1 MFSLE
6 FPDVA
11 EGEWDCESSLLSPL
25 RLEATAVQLQLTLRQ
40 MGRQLASES
49 TAHVASDR
57 LDKLTAVLF
66 HHEMTSEEAYFVAEM
81 ANGVD
86 VAVAGKVSDTCH

>member
-1 MFSLE
+1 M
-6 FPDVA
+6 
-11 EGEWDCESSLLSPL
+11 EGNWHGESSLLSPL

-49 TAHVASDR
+49 TARVASDH
-57 LDKLTAVLF
+57 LDQLTAVLF

-81 ANGVD
+81 TNGVD
-86 VAVAGKVSDTCH
+86 VAVACKVSDPCYLWSMLG